1 MQRQHPLET
10 ELREVFRVVHD
21 FPKPGIAFRDITTLL
36 AHPELGKRV
45 LEALVAEVSPDTD
58 AIAGIES
65 RGFLFGMAMAL
76 ELGLPFIPLRK
87 QGKLPHHTLSVSYA
101 LEYGKATIEMHRDA
115 IQPGARIHIHDD
127 LLATGGS
134 ALAAGELIGMA
145 GGEVAGYSF
154 LIGLDDLPGE
164 GVLSSLSSNIAI
176 LARC

>member
-1 MQRQHPLET
+1 MQRHPLEA
-10 ELREVFRVVHD
+10 ELLEVFRVVHD

-36 AHPELGKRV
+36 AHPELSKRV
-45 LEALVAEVSPDTD
+45 LAALVDEVGEDID

-115 IQPGARIHIHDD
+115 VQPGTKVHVHDD

-134 ALAAGELIGMA
+134 ALAAGELISMA

-154 LIGLDDLPGE
+154 LIALDELAGE
-164 GVLSSLSSNIAI
+164 AVLGALSSNIAI